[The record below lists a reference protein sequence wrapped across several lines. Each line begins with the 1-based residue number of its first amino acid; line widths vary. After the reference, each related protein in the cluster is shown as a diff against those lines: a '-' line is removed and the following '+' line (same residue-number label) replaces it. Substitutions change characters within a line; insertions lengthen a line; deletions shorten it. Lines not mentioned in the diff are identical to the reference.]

1 MQDQYS
7 SDIRTETSQL
17 SADHNEQGRNIGF
30 TITTEDS
37 EILLEHLDEFQ
48 DADTD
53 LRTKIINTAMGR
65 LYVNRPDDASFDK
78 GEARTVHRSSCL
90 LSSS

>member
-7 SDIRTETSQL
+7 SDIWIETSQL
-17 SADHNEQGRNIGF
+17 SSDHNEQGGNISF

-37 EILLEHLDEFQ
+37 KILLEHLDKFQ

-53 LRTKIINTAMGR
+53 LHTKIINTAMGR
-65 LYVNRPDDASFDK
+65 LYVNQPDDASFDK
-78 GEARTVHRSSCL
+78 GEARTVHHSSCL